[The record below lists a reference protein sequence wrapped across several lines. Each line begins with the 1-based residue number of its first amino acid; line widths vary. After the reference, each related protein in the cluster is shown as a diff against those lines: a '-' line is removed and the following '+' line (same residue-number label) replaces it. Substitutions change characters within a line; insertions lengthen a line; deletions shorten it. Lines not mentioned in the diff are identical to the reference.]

1 MDIRIDAQSP
11 IASQVEVTLDE
22 QEVAAGVERRLKQI
36 GKTAKVQGFRPG
48 KIPPKMLRQ
57 KYGRAARFEAVDRLV
72 NDAMPKALD
81 HEDLAGVIHVTQPEL
96 VAGVDDGPLVF
107 RFVAE
112 RLPDVEPKGYEGVA
126 VELKRVVID
135 DARIDERLT
144 ALQDTHTEILPVE
157 DRDTVEATD
166 IVIASYHGRGSADAE
181 QIHAHDQQIDLADEN
196 LLDGFASGLVGAK
209 KGEEATISLEI
220 PEQFGLESL
229 RGTTIEVGVTVS
241 EIKAKRVP
249 EIDDDLAKESGEAD
263 SLDALKTKIRTE
275 LEAEAKKREENAAK
289 RRLLTAIVAANDT
302 ELPPEYVRTQAE
314 QEAIGRMRELMGQG
328 IDPKQM
334 GLDPR
339 QLAAGLEGDVKNAI
353 LESLLL
359 REIAKKESVEVD
371 DDAIE
376 AWMSEQAEESGQPLP
391 RIKAQ
396 FQAGEQRERLRIR
409 LLFDRVLDFVWSKA
423 TITEVDAL
431 AEEAGDEAAATGDE
445 AADD

>member
-57 KYGRAARFEAVDRLV
+57 KYGRTARFEAVDRLV

-96 VAGVDDGPLVF
+96 IAGVDDGPLVF

-209 KGEEATISLEI
+209 KGEEATIALEI

-249 EIDDDLAKESGEAD
+249 EIDDELAKESGEAD

-339 QLAAGLEGDVKNAI
+339 QLAAGLEGDVKSAI

-359 REIAKKESVEVD
+359 REIAKKEAVEVD

-431 AEEAGDEAAATGDE
+431 AEEAGDQAAATGDE